1 MGGRVRLL
9 SLGKAAEVLSI
20 SDDGRELSV
29 RCGVMRLTVPL
40 DGIEGLQG
48 EKPAK
53 PEPAPVRVQSKGRL
67 SESAVR
73 TSRNTIDVRGMRVH
87 EAESAVEDQLRQARG
102 PLWVIHGIGTGRLK
116 RGLREW
122 LQGLAYVERF
132 NDADQGDG
140 GAGCT
145 VVWPRG

>member
-1 MGGRVRLL
+1 
-9 SLGKAAEVLSI
+9 
-20 SDDGRELSV
+20 
-29 RCGVMRLTVPL
+29 
-40 DGIEGLQG
+40 
-48 EKPAK
+48 
-53 PEPAPVRVQSKGRL
+53 
-67 SESAVR
+67 
-73 TSRNTIDVRGMRVH
+73 MRVH